1 MLNGSFSLPALCL
14 ALLLSLLTAT
24 DAPAQSRPAAIRE
37 YEQSFT
43 TYPFSDPDPIPSP
56 GGIYPYFRFDGFSDK
71 PVQKK
76 WKVVELEN
84 EYLRVL
90 ILPEVGGKIWTAIE
104 KSTGRPF
111 IYYNRAVKFRDIAL
125 RGPWTSG
132 GIEANY
138 GIIGHSPHCATPVD
152 YLCVQNEDGSASCFI
167 GVLDL
172 LTRTRWRLEIQLP
185 RDKAYFTTSSFWH
198 NATSLEQP
206 YYTWMNAAVPAAGN
220 LQFIY
225 PGTCYLEHNGEV
237 HSWNRYEA
245 DGRDLA
251 YYENNNFGGYKS
263 YHVFGRYTDFFGAY
277 WHDQDFGMARY
288 APRHEKPGKKI
299 WIWGLSQQGMI
310 WEKLLTDQDGQYV
323 EIQSGRLFNQSE
335 KNSTLTPFKHRGFAP
350 YGADTWKEYWFPA
363 LATKGLLYANP
374 YGTLNAVRSGG
385 DWTLLFCPIQSIQDT
400 LCVYANGELLLRRRV
415 DLRPLRTLS
424 FKVATSAGL
433 DQIRVELGH
442 DKLVYIG
449 DDQANVL
456 ARPVTMP
463 EDFDWNSLYGLY
475 LQGKE
480 QIRRRDYAAAEEKLQ
495 ACLAQ
500 DPNYAPALIEKAV
513 LLYRRLHDAEA
524 LACVVRAL
532 RIDTYD
538 PAANYYYGLIQAR
551 RGNWIDS
558 RDGFEIASQ
567 SMEYRSAAFTELA
580 KLALRQGRD
589 AEAEQHAAAALAVNQ
604 GNVQALQC
612 RAVAGRRQR
621 QQATTEQMLGRLA
634 ELDPL
639 NPFVPFEK
647 YLCSGAE
654 AEAKT
659 FLGSIRSELPG
670 ETFLELAA
678 WYHRQGCAREAEL
691 VLNLAPPSPERNYWL
706 AFIMAHRGD
715 STYRELLHAADG
727 MDPVLVFPF
736 REETAAVLDWVISKD
751 SHWLPKYYLALI
763 HWDRDNLQEARALFR
778 RCGSNPRSDL
788 FYACRAQLFKGE
800 TDGDPA
806 ADLKRAMELNPA
818 QWRYGL
824 ALTRFYRDSRQA
836 EQALATATQ
845 AYAAFPENY
854 ILGMAKARSLC
865 DNRHYERC
873 LDLLRELKILPY
885 EGATDGRILYRE
897 AGLKWA
903 IQQMAAGAFRRSL
916 QLIDRAREW
925 PESLGAGKPY
935 AEDVDERLE
944 DWLAAQCL
952 QKMGKYKSADRLLQ
966 RIVQFKAKHDD
977 AAQLIAALAW
987 QRLGDQAKARAV
999 FAGWQNRQPGSNLAA
1014 ACLDVF
1020 QGSAPALPEDL
1031 ANDDTARI
1039 VQEWLASR

>member
-1 MLNGSFSLPALCL
+1 MLKGPSALRVFIL
-14 ALLLSLLTAT
+14 ALSLVLGYVTAS
-24 DAPAQSRPAAIRE
+24 PAQSRPAAVRE

-43 TYPFSDPDPIPSP
+43 TYPYSDPDPIPSP

-111 IYYNRAVKFRDIAL
+111 IYNNRVVKFRDIAM

-138 GIIGHSPHCATPVD
+138 GIIGHSPHCASPVD

-206 YYTWMNAAVPAAGN
+206 YYTWMNAGVPAAGN

-237 HSWNRYEA
+237 HPWNRYEA
-245 DGRDLA
+245 DGRDLS

-277 WHDQDFGMARY
+277 WHDHDFGMARY
-288 APRHEKPGKKI
+288 APRHEKLGKKI

-363 LATKGLLYANP
+363 LATNGMLHANP
-374 YGTLNAVRSGG
+374 YGTLNAVRTGR
-385 DWTLLFCPIQSIQDT
+385 DLTLLFCPVQFIQDT
-400 LCVYANGELLLRRRV
+400 LSIYANGELLLRQSV
-415 DLRPLRTLS
+415 DLRPLHTHS
-424 FKVATSAGL
+424 VKVATFSEL
-433 DQIRVELGH
+433 DQIRVVLGRN
-442 DKLVYIG
+442 KLVVYNG

-495 ACLAQ
+495 ACLAL

-513 LLYRRLHDAEA
+513 LLYRRLHDTEA

-551 RGNWIDS
+551 MGNLIDS
-558 RDGFEIASQ
+558 RDGFDVASQ

-580 KLALRQGRD
+580 KLALREGLD
-589 AEAEQHAAAALAVNQ
+589 AVAEQHAAAALAVNQ
-604 GNVQALQC
+604 FNLEALQC
-612 RAVAGRRQR
+612 RAVAGRRQ
-621 QQATTEQMLGRLA
+621 QQPATTEQVLGRLV

-639 NPFVPFEK
+639 NPFVLFEK
-647 YLCSGAE
+647 YLHSGAE
-654 AEAKT
+654 AEARA
-659 FLGSIRSELPG
+659 FLGSIRNELPG

-678 WYHRQGCAREAEL
+678 WYHRQGCAQEAEQ
-691 VLNLAPPSPERNYWL
+691 VLNLAPPSPERMYWL
-706 AFIMAHRGD
+706 AFLRAHRGD
-715 STYRELLHAADG
+715 STYRELLQTADK
-727 MDPVLVFPF
+727 MDPALVFPF
-736 REETAAVLDWVISKD
+736 REETAGVLSWVIKED

-763 HWDRDNLQEARALFR
+763 HWDRNNLTEARELFR
-778 RCGSNPRSDL
+778 CCGLKPRSDL
-788 FYACRAQLFKGE
+788 YYACRAELFKGE
-800 TDGDPA
+800 KEGDFA
-806 ADLKRAMELNPA
+806 ADMKRAMELNPA

-824 ALTRFYRDSRQA
+824 SLTRFYRDRQQA
-836 EQALATATQ
+836 EQALTTAAQ
-845 AYAAFPENY
+845 AYAAFPKNY
-854 ILGMAKARSLC
+854 ILGMALARGLC
-865 DNRHYERC
+865 DSRQYERC
-873 LDLLRELKILPY
+873 LDLLKDLTVLPY
-885 EGATDGRILYRE
+885 EGATEGRLLYRE
-897 AGLKWA
+897 AGLRWA
-903 IQQMAAGAFRRSL
+903 IQQMAAGAYRRSL
-916 QLIDRAREW
+916 QQIDQAREW
-925 PESLGAGKPY
+925 PEHLGAGKPY

-944 DWLAAQCL
+944 DWLAAQC
-952 QKMGKYKSADRLLQ
+952 
-966 RIVQFKAKHDD
+966 F
-977 AAQLIAALAW
+977 
-987 QRLGDQAKARAV
+987 
-999 FAGWQNRQPGSNLAA
+999 
-1014 ACLDVF
+1014 
-1020 QGSAPALPEDL
+1020 
-1031 ANDDTARI
+1031 
-1039 VQEWLASR
+1039 

>member
-1 MLNGSFSLPALCL
+1 MLKGPSALR
-14 ALLLSLLTAT
+14 ALLLALSSVLLYATAS
-24 DAPAQSRPAAIRE
+24 PSQNRPATVRE
-37 YEQSFT
+37 YEQSFI
-43 TYPFSDPDPIPSP
+43 TYPFSDPDPVPSP
-56 GGIYPYFRFDGFSDK
+56 GGIYPYFRFDGFSDM

-111 IYYNRAVKFRDIAL
+111 IYYNRAVKFRDIAM

-198 NATSLEQP
+198 NATALEQP
-206 YYTWMNAAVPAAGN
+206 YYTWMNAGIPAAGN

-225 PGTCYLEHNGEV
+225 PGACYLEHNGQV

-245 DGRDLA
+245 DGRDLS

-335 KNSTLTPFKHRGFAP
+335 RNSTLTPFKHRGFAP
-350 YGADTWKEYWFPA
+350 YGSDTWKEYWFPA
-363 LATKGLLYANP
+363 LATKGMLHANP
-374 YGTLNAVRSGG
+374 YGTLNAVKNGR
-385 DWTLLFCPIQSIQDT
+385 DLTLLFCPIQSIEDT
-400 LCVYANGELLLRRRV
+400 LLVYANGELLHRQRV
-415 DLRPLRTLS
+415 ALHPLRTLS
-424 FKVATSAGL
+424 VKVATSAGL
-433 DQIRVELGH
+433 DQIRVVLGR
-442 DKLVYIG
+442 DKLVYKG
-449 DDQANVL
+449 DSQSDVL

-463 EDFDWNSLYGLY
+463 EDFDWNSVYGLY

-500 DPNYAPALIEKAV
+500 DPNYAPALVEKAA
-513 LLYRRLHDAEA
+513 LLYRRMHDAEA

-538 PAANYYYGLIQAR
+538 PAANYYYGLIQSR
-551 RGNWIDS
+551 LGNLIDS
-558 RDGFEIASQ
+558 RDGFDVAGQ

-580 KLALRQGRD
+580 KLALREGRD
-589 AEAEQHAAAALAVNQ
+589 AAAEEHAAAALTVNQ
-604 GNVQALQC
+604 GNVEALQC
-612 RAVAGRRQR
+612 LAVAGRRQQ
-621 QQATTEQMLGRLA
+621 QQATTEQGLGRLA

-647 YLCSGAE
+647 YLRNGIE
-654 AEAKT
+654 ADANA
-659 FLGSIRSELPG
+659 FLGSIRNELPG
-670 ETFLELAA
+670 ETFMELAA
-678 WYHRQGCAREAEL
+678 WYHRQGCAQEAEQ
-691 VLNLAPPSPERNYWL
+691 VLNLAQPSPEGMYWL
-706 AFIMAHRGD
+706 AYLRAHRGD
-715 STYRELLHAADG
+715 STYRELLQAADK
-727 MDPVLVFPF
+727 MDPASVFPF
-736 REETAAVLDWVISKD
+736 REETATVLDWVISKD

-763 HWDRDNLQEARALFR
+763 HWDRKNLRQARELFR
-778 RCGSNPRSDL
+778 RCGSHPRSDL
-788 FYACRAQLFKGE
+788 FYACRAELFKGKSE
-800 TDGDPA
+800 SDYA
-806 ADLKRAMELNPA
+806 ADMKQAMELNPA

-824 ALTRFYRDSRQA
+824 SLTRFYRDSRQMQ
-836 EQALATATQ
+836 QALETATQ
-845 AYAAFPENY
+845 ACAAFPKNY
-854 ILGMAKARSLC
+854 ILGMAMARSLC
-865 DNRHYERC
+865 DARQYQRC
-873 LDLLRELKILPY
+873 LNLLQDIKILPY

-903 IQQMAAGAFRRSL
+903 IQHLAAGEYRRGL
-916 QLIDRAREW
+916 QQIDRAREW
-925 PESLGAGKPY
+925 PEHLGAGKPY

-952 QKMGKYKSADRLLQ
+952 RGMGKEKAADRLLQ
-966 RIVQFKAKHDD
+966 RIVQFKPKQDD
-977 AAQLIAALAW
+977 AVQLIVALAW
-987 QRLGDQAKARAV
+987 QQLGDQTKAQAV
-999 FAGWQNRQPGSNLAA
+999 FAEWRNRQPDGKLAA

-1020 QGSAPALPEDL
+1020 QGNAATLPKEL
-1031 ANDDTARI
+1031 ANDDAGRI
-1039 VQEWLASR
+1039 LQEWLASR

>member
-1 MLNGSFSLPALCL
+1 MLKGPSALWALFL
-14 ALLLSLLTAT
+14 ALSPIPP
-24 DAPAQSRPAAIRE
+24 DAVASPTQSRPAVIRE
-37 YEQSFT
+37 YEQSFI

-71 PVQKK
+71 PEEKK

-104 KSTGRPF
+104 KSTNRPF
-111 IYYNRAVKFRDIAL
+111 IYYNRVVKFRDIAM

-152 YLCVQNEDGSASCFI
+152 YLCVQNEDGSVSCFI

-206 YYTWMNAAVPAAGN
+206 YYTWMNAGVPAAGN
-220 LQFIY
+220 LQFIF

-245 DGRDLA
+245 DGRDLS

-263 YHVFGRYTDFFGAY
+263 YHVFGRHADFFGAY
-277 WHDQDFGMARY
+277 WHEHDFGMARY
-288 APRHEKPGKKI
+288 APRHEKLGKKI

-323 EIQSGRLFNQSE
+323 ELQSGRLFNQSE

-350 YGADTWKEYWFPA
+350 YAADAWKEYWFPA
-363 LATKGLLYANP
+363 LATKGMLHANP
-374 YGTLNAVRSGG
+374 YGTLNAVRNGG
-385 DWTLLFCPIQSIQDT
+385 VWTFLFCPIQFIQDT
-400 LCVYANGELLLRRRV
+400 LSVYANGELLFQQHV

-424 FKVATSAGL
+424 VKVAAAVGL
-433 DQIRVELGH
+433 DQIKVTLGR
-442 DKLVYIG
+442 DKLVYSG
-449 DDQANVL
+449 HDQANVL
-456 ARPVTMP
+456 ARPKTMP
-463 EDFDWNSLYGLY
+463 EDFDWNSVYGLY

-495 ACLAQ
+495 ACLKQ

-513 LLYRRLHDAEA
+513 LLYRRLQDAQA
-524 LACVVRAL
+524 LACVVQAL

-538 PAANYYYGLIQAR
+538 PAANYFYGLIQAR
-551 RGNWIDS
+551 MGNLIDS
-558 RDGFEIASQ
+558 RDGFEVAGQ
-567 SMEYRSAAFTELA
+567 SLEYRSAAFTELA
-580 KLALRQGRD
+580 KLALRAGQNVSAD
-589 AEAEQHAAAALAVNQ
+589 QHAVAALSFNQ
-604 GNVQALQC
+604 GNLDALQC
-612 RAVAGRRQR
+612 RAVAARRQR
-621 QQATTEQMLGRLA
+621 QRATTEQALQRLA

-639 NPFVPFEK
+639 NPFVPFER

-654 AEAKT
+654 ADANA
-659 FLGSIRSELPG
+659 FIGSIRNEMPG

-678 WYHRQGCAREAEL
+678 WYHRQGCVQEAEQ
-691 VLNLAPPSPERNYWL
+691 VLNLAPPSPEGMYWL
-706 AFIMAHRGD
+706 AYLRAHRGD
-715 STYRELLHAADG
+715 STYRELLQAADDA
-727 MDPVLVFPF
+727 DPAWVFPF
-736 REETAAVLDWVISKD
+736 REETAGVLDWVISRD

-763 HWDRDNLQEARALFR
+763 HWDRGNLQKARELFR
-778 RCGSNPRSDL
+778 RCGKSPGSDL
-788 FYACRAQLFKGE
+788 FYACRAELFKGE
-800 TDGDPA
+800 QDGDFA
-806 ADLKRAMELNPA
+806 ADMKHAMALNPA
-818 QWRYGL
+818 QWRHGL
-824 ALTRFYRDSRQA
+824 SLTRFYRDSRQA
-836 EQALATATQ
+836 EQALATVTQ
-845 AYAAFPENY
+845 AYEAFPNNY
-854 ILGMAKARSLC
+854 ILGMAMARSLC
-865 DNRHYERC
+865 DTRQYERC
-873 LDLLRELKILPY
+873 LDLLKGLKILPY

-903 IQQMAAGAFRRSL
+903 IQNMAARAYRRSL
-916 QLIDRAREW
+916 QLIDQAREW
-925 PESLGAGKPY
+925 PEHLGAGKPY

-952 QKMGKYKSADRLLQ
+952 YKMGKFKSADRLLQ
-966 RIVQFKAKHDD
+966 RIVQFNPKQDNAV
-977 AAQLIAALAW
+977 QLIAALAW
-987 QRLGDQAKARAV
+987 QQMGNPCRAQAV
-999 FAGWQNRQPGSNLAA
+999 FTDWRRRQPGSRLAA

-1020 QGSAPALPEDL
+1020 QGGAATLPEEL
-1031 ANDDTARI
+1031 ADDDDARI
-1039 VQEWLASR
+1039 LQEWLANR